1 MTNFNK
7 YKNVSLKLDTYAKAE
22 KLSNELL
29 DTKISK
35 AQVITLG
42 VNLVEMLHS
51 KNLLKGSLNQ
61 ISSSLLQRKLVSYNP
76 TSQGGRN
83 G

>member
-7 YKNVSLKLDTYAKAE
+7 NKNVSLKLDTYVKAE

-42 VNLVEMLHS
+42 VNLVEMLHNR
-51 KNLLKGSLNQ
+51 NLLKGSLNQ
-61 ISSSLLQRKLVSYNP
+61 ISSSTLQRRLIENSGVVNE
-76 TSQGGRN
+76 
-83 G
+83 

>member
-7 YKNVSLKLDTYAKAE
+7 YKNVSLKLDTYVKAE

-42 VNLVEMLHS
+42 VNLVEMLHNR
-51 KNLLKGSLNQ
+51 NLLKGSLNQ
-61 ISSSLLQRKLVSYNP
+61 ISSSTLQRRLIGNSGVVNE
-76 TSQGGRN
+76 
-83 G
+83 

>member
-1 MTNFNK
+1 M
-7 YKNVSLKLDTYAKAE
+7 SLKLDTYAKAE

-61 ISSSLLQRKLVSYNP
+61 ISSSLLQRKLVSYNS

>member
-42 VNLVEMLHS
+42 VNLVEMLHNR
-51 KNLLKGSLNQ
+51 NLLKGSLNQ

>member
-7 YKNVSLKLDTYAKAE
+7 YKNVSLKLDTYVKAE

-42 VNLVEMLHS
+42 VNLVEMLHNR
-51 KNLLKGSLNQ
+51 NLLKGSLNQ
-61 ISSSLLQRKLVSYNP
+61 ISSSTLQRRLIGHS
-76 TSQGGRN
+76 GGVN
-83 G
+83 E

>member
-7 YKNVSLKLDTYAKAE
+7 YKNVSLKLDTYVKAE

-42 VNLVEMLHS
+42 VNLVEMLHNR
-51 KNLLKGSLNQ
+51 NLLKGSLNQ
-61 ISSSLLQRKLVSYNP
+61 ISSSTLQRRLIGNS
-76 TSQGGRN
+76 GGVN
-83 G
+83 E

>member
-76 TSQGGRN
+76 TPQGGHN

>member
-42 VNLVEMLHS
+42 VNLVEMLHNR
-51 KNLLKGSLNQ
+51 NLLKGSLNQ
-61 ISSSLLQRKLVSYNP
+61 ISSSTLQRRLIGNSGVVNE
-76 TSQGGRN
+76 
-83 G
+83 